1 MDLSD
6 EQWQK
11 IERNNAMVNCETVNK
26 GLVTIRFVIKNALFK
41 LKYFKQG
48 HHMDPM

>member
-1 MDLSD
+1 
-6 EQWQK
+6 
-11 IERNNAMVNCETVNK
+11 MVNCETVNK